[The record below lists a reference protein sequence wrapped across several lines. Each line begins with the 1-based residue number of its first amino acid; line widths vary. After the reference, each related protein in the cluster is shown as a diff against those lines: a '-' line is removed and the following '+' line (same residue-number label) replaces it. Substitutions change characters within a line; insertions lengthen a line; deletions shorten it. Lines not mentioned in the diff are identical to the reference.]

1 MSISLQGDYAP
12 PGYVSFVP
20 RRANGSGDD
29 TIQGRVVASGSKN
42 GAPIA
47 VNNGMSTPA
56 WERELSLEISKY
68 KSPTTEGTMAYK
80 PGPFNRDQLQKA
92 AKELCSRWEAEES
105 RYEANKVEASKS
117 LEAEESQFVLVSR
130 GCTKIPP
137 DDLTQSALNGL
148 AYDKLWYYLSEEG
161 DLFIIKL
168 ASGLVYGVGVSE
180 VVTDMNIFAR
190 QYTNGGRRA
199 FLTSTDGKLRLA
211 GGGVAAPDAVLH
223 RTNPAP
229 ANPPRLRSPLV
240 VELEV
245 GKRGPKALMLQL
257 DMYLQQ
263 PHSMY
268 VLGIKI
274 FKKQCLLAGN
284 PFPAVAIL
292 WRKAQI
298 AGHNHTVVGVWNFGS
313 ADLHRR
319 SVQAFC
325 TAPASA
331 ILDAPA
337 DTAFQHN
344 PASNPA
350 NNNVITVDATFLV
363 QGVHYPTGDAVQAGP
378 DLTIDLANVF
388 YASRESRLEQSPPL
402 VWMVV

>member
-1 MSISLQGDYAP
+1 MGN
-12 PGYVSFVP
+12 F
-20 RRANGSGDD
+20 
-29 TIQGRVVASGSKN
+29 
-42 GAPIA
+42 
-47 VNNGMSTPA
+47 
-56 WERELSLEISKY
+56 
-68 KSPTTEGTMAYK
+68 
-80 PGPFNRDQLQKA
+80 
-92 AKELCSRWEAEES
+92 SRQW
-105 RYEANKVEASKS
+105 
-117 LEAEESQFVLVSR
+117 
-130 GCTKIPP
+130 
-137 DDLTQSALNGL
+137 
-148 AYDKLWYYLSEEG
+148 
-161 DLFIIKL
+161 
-168 ASGLVYGVGVSE
+168 
-180 VVTDMNIFAR
+180 
-190 QYTNGGRRA
+190 QYTNGGERA
-199 FLTSTDGKLRLA
+199 FVILGDGKLHLA
-211 GGGVAAPDAVLH
+211 GGGVTAPDSVLQ

-245 GKRGPKALMLQL
+245 GNCGPKALMLQL

-274 FKKQCLLAGN
+274 YKKQPLLAGN

-298 AGHNHTVVGVWNFGS
+298 AGHNHTVEGVWNFGS
-313 ADLHRR
+313 ADLNSRF
-319 SVQAFC
+319 VQAFC

-331 ILDAPA
+331 NLDAPA

-363 QGVHYPTGDAVQAGP
+363 QGVHYPTGVAVQAGP

-388 YASRESRLEQSPPL
+388 YAANRAD
-402 VWMVV
+402 